1 MTQARNLRLPRASPH
16 ETLSAVTTSISVWIA
31 LQLAVL
37 MRKSTAGAPL
47 WLWIGF
53 HIGVFIAIGIDL
65 LASKRRG
72 RELSIRAALQRT
84 VIWVLVSL
92 AFNGLVWRIKGP
104 HHGLDFF
111 TGYLIEYSLSMDN
124 IFVFVLIF
132 AHFRVPPLAQRRVL
146 VWGILG
152 ALIMRGT
159 MIWGGIALVERFH
172 FVLYLF
178 GVFLLI
184 TAARM
189 FFRKHQAQ
197 DFSEGW
203 LLRTCRRVLP
213 ITLDFHAE
221 HFHVR
226 VDGRWMLTPLALT
239 MIVIEVTDLIFAV
252 DSIPAIFAI
261 TRDPFI
267 VYTSNICA
275 ILGLRSL
282 YFLLAGLMDRFIYL
296 RTGLALVL
304 GFVGI
309 KMIVADYVPL
319 PRSLSLGVI
328 VIILAV
334 TIGVSMV
341 KTKNDAAAED
351 RK

>member
-1 MTQARNLRLPRASPH
+1 
-16 ETLSAVTTSISVWIA
+16 VTTSIWFWIA
-31 LQLAVL
+31 
-37 MRKSTAGAPL
+37 
-47 WLWIGF
+47 F

-65 LASKRRG
+65 FTFKRRG
-72 RELSIRAALQRT
+72 RELSIRAAFRRT
-84 VIWVLVSL
+84 AIWVIVSL
-92 AFNGLVWRIKGP
+92 AFNALVWRIKGP
-104 HHGLDFF
+104 HHALDFL

-146 VWGILG
+146 VWGIVG
-152 ALIMRGT
+152 ALVMRGT
-159 MIWGGIALVERFH
+159 MIWCGIALVQRFH

-178 GVFLLI
+178 GLFLLI

-189 FFRKHQAQ
+189 FFRKHPAR
-197 DFSEGW
+197 DFTEGW
-203 LLRTCRRVLP
+203 VLRTCRRILP
-213 ITLDFHAE
+213 ITREFHAE

-296 RTGLALVL
+296 RTGLAFVL
-304 GFVGI
+304 AFVGI
-309 KMIVADYVPL
+309 KMIIADYLPI
-319 PRSLSLGVI
+319 PRSLSLGII
-328 VIILAV
+328 VLILAV
-334 TIGVSMV
+334 TIVISMM
-341 KTKNDAAAED
+341 KTQNLAAAED

>member
-1 MTQARNLRLPRASPH
+1 M
-16 ETLSAVTTSISVWIA
+16 TTSIWFWIA
-31 LQLAVL
+31 
-37 MRKSTAGAPL
+37 
-47 WLWIGF
+47 F

-65 LASKRRG
+65 FTFKRRG
-72 RELSIRAALQRT
+72 RELSVRAAFRRT
-84 VIWVLVSL
+84 AIWVIVSL
-92 AFNGLVWRIKGP
+92 GFNALVWRIKGP
-104 HHGLDFF
+104 HHALDFL

-146 VWGILG
+146 VWGIVG
-152 ALIMRGT
+152 ALVMRGT
-159 MIWGGIALVERFH
+159 MIWCGIALVQRFH

-178 GVFLLI
+178 GLFLLI

-189 FFRKHQAQ
+189 FFRKHPAR
-197 DFSEGW
+197 DFTEGW
-203 LLRTCRRVLP
+203 VLRTCRRILP
-213 ITLDFHAE
+213 MTREFHAE

-226 VDGRWMLTPLALT
+226 VDGRWMFTPLALT
-239 MIVIEVTDLIFAV
+239 IIVIEVTDLIFAV

-296 RTGLALVL
+296 RTGLAFVL
-304 GFVGI
+304 AFVGI
-309 KMIVADYVPL
+309 KMIVADYLPV
-319 PRSLSLGVI
+319 PRSLSLGII
-328 VIILAV
+328 VLILAV
-334 TIGVSMV
+334 TIGISMM
-341 KTKNDAAAED
+341 KTQNLAAAE
-351 RK
+351 RQK

>member
-1 MTQARNLRLPRASPH
+1 MGRARNLRLPCAPLH
-16 ETLSAVTTSISVWIA
+16 ESLPAVTTSIWFWIA
-31 LQLAVL
+31 
-37 MRKSTAGAPL
+37 
-47 WLWIGF
+47 F

-65 LASKRRG
+65 FTFKRRG
-72 RELSIRAALQRT
+72 RELSIRAAFRRT

-92 AFNGLVWRIKGP
+92 AFNALVWRIKGP
-104 HHGLDFF
+104 HHALDFL

-132 AHFRVPPLAQRRVL
+132 AHFRVPPRAQHRVL
-146 VWGILG
+146 VWGIIG

-159 MIWGGIALVERFH
+159 MILCGIALVQRFH

-178 GVFLLI
+178 GLFLVI

-189 FFRKHQAQ
+189 FFRKHPAR
-197 DFSEGW
+197 DFREGW
-203 LLRTCRRVLP
+203 VLRTCRRILP
-213 ITLDFHAE
+213 ITREFHAE

-226 VDGRWMLTPLALT
+226 IDGRWMLTPLALT
-239 MIVIEVTDLIFAV
+239 MIVIEVTDLIFAA

-282 YFLLAGLMDRFIYL
+282 YFLLAGLMERFIYL
-296 RTGLALVL
+296 RTGLAFVL

-309 KMIVADYVPL
+309 TMILADYFPL
-319 PRSLSLGVI
+319 PRAVSLAII
-328 VIILAV
+328 VLILAV
-334 TIGVSMV
+334 TIAISMA
-341 KTKNDAAAED
+341 KTKNDGATEG

>member
-1 MTQARNLRLPRASPH
+1 MRQARNLRLPCAPVH
-16 ETLSAVTTSISVWIA
+16 ESLPAVTTSIWFWI
-31 LQLAVL
+31 
-37 MRKSTAGAPL
+37 T
-47 WLWIGF
+47 F
-53 HIGVFIAIGIDL
+53 HIGVFVAIGIDL
-65 LASKRRG
+65 FTFHQRG
-72 RELSIRAALQRT
+72 RELSLTAAARRSVL
-84 VIWVLVSL
+84 WVAVSL
-92 AFNGLVWRIKGP
+92 AFNALVWRFKGP

-111 TGYLIEYSLSMDN
+111 TAYLVEYSLSADN

-132 AHFRVPPLAQRRVL
+132 AHFRVPPKAQHRVL
-146 VWGILG
+146 VWGVLG

-159 MIWGGIALVERFH
+159 MIICGIALVHRFH
-172 FVLYLF
+172 FILYLF
-178 GVFLLI
+178 GLFLVL
-184 TAARM
+184 TAIRM
-189 FFRKHQAQ
+189 LFRKQPPN
-197 DFSEGW
+197 DFAEGW
-203 LLRTCRRVLP
+203 AIRMCRRVFP
-213 ITLDFHAE
+213 ITREFHDE
-221 HFHVR
+221 HFKVR
-226 VDGRWMLTPLALT
+226 LDGRWMLTPLALT
-239 MIVIEVTDLIFAV
+239 MIVIELTDLLFAV
-252 DSIPAIFAI
+252 DSIPAVFAI

-267 VYTSNICA
+267 AYTSNICA

-328 VIILAV
+328 IIILAV

>member
-1 MTQARNLRLPRASPH
+1 LPRGSRH
-16 ETLSAVTTSISVWIA
+16 ENLPAVKTSIWFWIA
-31 LQLAVL
+31 
-37 MRKSTAGAPL
+37 
-47 WLWIGF
+47 F
-53 HIGVFIAIGIDL
+53 HIGVFVAIGIDL
-65 LASKRRG
+65 FSSKRRG
-72 RELSIRAALQRT
+72 RELSLRAALHRT

-92 AFNGLVWRIKGP
+92 AFNALVWRTKGP
-104 HHGLDFF
+104 HHALDFL

-132 AHFRVPPLAQRRVL
+132 AHFRVPLLAQRRVL
-146 VWGILG
+146 VWGIIG

-159 MIWGGIALVERFH
+159 MILCGIALVQRFH

-178 GVFLLI
+178 GLFLLI

-189 FFRKHQAQ
+189 LFRKHPAR
-197 DFSEGW
+197 DFTEGW
-203 LLRTCRRVLP
+203 MLKMCRRVLP
-213 ITLDFHAE
+213 ITRDFHEE
-221 HFHVR
+221 HFKVR

-252 DSIPAIFAI
+252 DSIPAVLAI

-267 VYTSNICA
+267 AYTSNICA

-304 GFVGI
+304 AFVGI
-309 KMIVADYVPL
+309 KMIIAHYLPL
-319 PRSLSLGVI
+319 PRVVSLG
-328 VIILAV
+328 IIALILGV
-334 TIGVSMV
+334 TIVLSML
-341 KTKNDAAAED
+341 KTQPRTTPENQK
-351 RK
+351 

>member
-1 MTQARNLRLPRASPH
+1 LPRASRH
-16 ETLSAVTTSISVWIA
+16 ENLSAVTTSVWFWIA
-31 LQLAVL
+31 
-37 MRKSTAGAPL
+37 
-47 WLWIGF
+47 F

-65 LASKRRG
+65 FASKRRG
-72 RELSIRAALQRT
+72 RELSMRAAVRRT
-84 VIWVLVSL
+84 AIWVLVSL
-92 AFNGLVWRIKGP
+92 GFNALVWRIKGP
-104 HHGLDFF
+104 HHALDFL

-146 VWGILG
+146 VWGIIG

-159 MIWGGIALVERFH
+159 MILCGIALVQRFH

-178 GVFLLI
+178 GLFLLI

-189 FFRKHQAQ
+189 LFRKHAAR
-197 DFSEGW
+197 DFTEG
-203 LLRTCRRVLP
+203 LVLRMCRRILP
-213 ITLDFHAE
+213 ITRDFRE
-221 HFHVR
+221 QHFKVH

-252 DSIPAIFAI
+252 DSIPAVLAI

-267 VYTSNICA
+267 AYTSNICA

-282 YFLLAGLMDRFIYL
+282 YFLLAGLMNRFIYL

-304 GFVGI
+304 AFVGI
-309 KMIVADYVPL
+309 KMIIADYFRL
-319 PRSLSLGVI
+319 PRALSLGII
-328 VIILAV
+328 VLILGV
-334 TIGVSMV
+334 TIAISMF
-341 KTKNDAAAED
+341 KTQNRVVPEGEK
-351 RK
+351 

>member
-1 MTQARNLRLPRASPH
+1 
-16 ETLSAVTTSISVWIA
+16 VTTSIWFWIA
-31 LQLAVL
+31 
-37 MRKSTAGAPL
+37 
-47 WLWIGF
+47 F

-65 LASKRRG
+65 FASKRRG
-72 RELSIRAALQRT
+72 RELSMRAAFQRT
-84 VIWVLVSL
+84 VIWVLLSL
-92 AFNGLVWRIKGP
+92 AFNALVWYIKGP
-104 HHGLDFF
+104 HHGLDFL

-132 AHFRVPPLAQRRVL
+132 QHFRVPRLAQRRVL
-146 VWGILG
+146 VWGIVG

-159 MIWGGIALVERFH
+159 MIVCGIALVQRFH

-178 GVFLLI
+178 GLFLLV
-184 TAARM
+184 TAAQM
-189 FFRKHQAQ
+189 LFRKRTVP
-197 DFSEGW
+197 DFTEGW
-203 LLRTCRRVLP
+203 VLRTCRRILP
-213 ITLDFHAE
+213 ITRGFHAE
-221 HFHVR
+221 HFRAR

-239 MIVIEVTDLIFAV
+239 MIVIETTDLIFAV

-296 RTGLALVL
+296 RTGLAFVL
-304 GFVGI
+304 AFVGI
-309 KMIVADYVPL
+309 KMIIADYLPL
-319 PRSLSLGVI
+319 PRSVSLGII
-328 VIILAV
+328 VLILAV
-334 TIGVSMV
+334 TIGISML
-341 KTKNDAAAED
+341 KTQKQVAAEE